1 MHCER
6 GTQQQAEK
14 CNLGKTGIVQ
24 WVWYRC
30 NRFAVMFGVDL
41 LQHLIKKWSYFLKV
55 SQASTLLLMQQCSAL
70 IFRSLRASV
79 QDHLHLYFW
88 CTHLFVLVHV
98 CVLVTRVTVR
108 PHWTSVCTE
117 TLHNVC
123 LSLGGGIWESQS
135 SWTEA
140 INWEKTR
147 AGYNERERERH
158 KQRASETHTNTNLQS
173 KLIYSKQNTIHL
185 VSGDNTLI
193 KTSEYYI
200 TCLRIHH
207 KSCTH

>member
-30 NRFAVMFGVDL
+30 NRFAVMFEVDL

-88 CTHLFVLVHV
+88 CTHLFVSVHV

-147 AGYNERERERH
+147 AGYNERERDTNNER
-158 KQRASETHTNTNLQS
+158 QRHTQTQTCS
-173 KLIYSKQNTIHL
+173 QNWFTA
-185 VSGDNTLI
+185 N
-193 KTSEYYI
+193 KTQFI
-200 TCLRIHH
+200 
-207 KSCTH
+207 